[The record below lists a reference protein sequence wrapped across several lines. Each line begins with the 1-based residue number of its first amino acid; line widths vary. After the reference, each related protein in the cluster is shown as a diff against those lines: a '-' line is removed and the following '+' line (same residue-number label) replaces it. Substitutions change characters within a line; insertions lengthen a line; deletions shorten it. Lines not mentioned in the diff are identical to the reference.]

1 VAADRPLAI
10 LIDDLH
16 WADSAS
22 LDLVH
27 YVARGLA
34 DQRVLLLG
42 AYRLD
47 EARAQPRLRSLVRS
61 LQRLGLAE
69 ELTPTSLPADAVT
82 KLAPQCLQARRRRR
96 CCVSSKTGRL
106 ERRST
111 SPP

>member
-1 VAADRPLAI
+1 M
-10 LIDDLH
+10 IDDLH

-27 YVARGLA
+27 YVARGPA

-42 AYRLD
+42 TYRLD